1 VLGGIFRDPAVRRAY
16 LTTKLAVVVLAAAA
30 TWPLSRL
37 IGTKAWVGFA
47 VFAALMAALA
57 AAVLGLGGSVAAAAD
72 GGDEAADDDEP
83 DPAHPVV
90 LAVED
95 ALDLHSFPPA
105 DVPEVVADYLS
116 EAVARG
122 FREVRLIHGRGIGV
136 QRERVRSLL
145 ARHPDVVEFFDAPPE
160 RGGWG
165 ATVAVLRP
173 R

>member
-1 VLGGIFRDPAVRRAY
+1 MLGGIFRDPAVRRAY

-57 AAVLGLGGSVAAAAD
+57 AAVLGFGGSAAAEDA
-72 GGDEAADDDEP
+72 DEAADDDEP
-83 DPAHPVV
+83 DPAQPVV

-95 ALDLHSFPPA
+95 ALDLHSFPPG
-105 DVPEVVADYLS
+105 DVPDVVADYLS

-122 FREVRLIHGRGIGV
+122 FGEVRLIHGRGVGV

-145 ARHPDVVEFFDAPPE
+145 ARHPDVVDFFDAPPE